1 MILELSYEEKWNI
14 IGFIVISEETNW
26 GQFIDKDGILV
37 QVSGTQFYDE
47 KII

>member
-26 GQFIDKDGILV
+26 GNLSIR
-37 QVSGTQFYDE
+37 TEY
-47 KII
+47 